1 MQLKNKVAIVT
12 GSSRGIGKAIAER
25 FARDGAK
32 VVVNY
37 VRNKKAADAVV
48 EAIRRAKGE
57 AVAVKADVSKKAEA
71 QKLVKAAIK
80 AFGRLDILVSNAG
93 IVIDR
98 PFIESTDKDWVA
110 AIENNLHGFYNVCQA
125 ALPPM
130 LKQKWGRII
139 ATGSCITEIA
149 DFGGNKYS
157 VCTASKG
164 GITAMLRPIAAEV
177 ARQGVTVNAV
187 SPGYIAT
194 EMLGEI
200 DPAGLEAALGLVPMR
215 CYGKP
220 SEIAAAMAFLASDD
234 AAYITGQVLRVN
246 GGMSIWI
253 ASVETEFS
261 ARIVARH
268 ADIREDFIHAFL
280 QIEVWRRCRMTQPL
294 F

>member
-1 MQLKNKVAIVT
+1 MQLKGKVAVVT
-12 GSSRGIGKAIAER
+12 GSSRGIGRAIAER

-37 VRNKKAADAVV
+37 VRSRKAADEVV
-48 EAIRRAKGE
+48 AGICAAKGE
-57 AVAVKADVSKKAEA
+57 AVAIKADVGKKPDAER
-71 QKLVKAAIK
+71 LVKAAIK
-80 AFGRLDILVSNAG
+80 AFGRIDILVSNAG
-93 IVIDR
+93 IIIDR
-98 PFIESTDKDWVA
+98 PFIDSTDKDWIDS
-110 AIENNLHGFYNVCQA
+110 IETNLHGFFNVCRA

-139 ATGSCITEIA
+139 ATGSCITEVA

-177 ARQGVTVNAV
+177 AREGVTVNAV

-194 EMLGEI
+194 NMLTEV
-200 DPAGLEAALGLVPMR
+200 DPAGLEAALHLVPMR
-215 CYGKP
+215 RYGKP

-246 GGMSIWI
+246 GGMS
-253 ASVETEFS
+253 
-261 ARIVARH
+261 
-268 ADIREDFIHAFL
+268 
-280 QIEVWRRCRMTQPL
+280 MGG
-294 F
+294 